1 MIGSATVARLVAGGW
16 RRSNGLFRCR
26 HRGSLFCARRDLML
40 MIDAWPSAGAVTSSD
55 QAATHSSCNPARAR
69 AILWA
74 PVPHWA
80 GSLER
85 RHPRPSHWGQHRKST
100 N

>member
-40 MIDAWPSAGAVTSSD
+40 MIDAWPSAGAATNSD
-55 QAATHSSCNPARAR
+55 QAATP
-69 AILWA
+69 
-74 PVPHWA
+74 
-80 GSLER
+80 
-85 RHPRPSHWGQHRKST
+85 
-100 N
+100 